1 VTGERR
7 GVLAIAGAALLWSTG
22 GVGIKLIAA
31 PPLKVACYRSA
42 LAALTLLAIFRPRL
56 GHRSP
61 TFFAATVCYGACL
74 TTFVTATK
82 WTTAAN
88 AIFLQYSGVV
98 WVILLAPLVVGEAYR
113 ARDTIA
119 ILVALAGMAL
129 FFVGKLDAGGR
140 AGDGVALLSG
150 VFFAGII
157 LLVRRERGEV
167 AEASVVWGN
176 VLTAIVL
183 LPFVARDP
191 GLDARSAAI
200 LVFLGTV
207 QLAGAYVLFLYG
219 VRHVRATQASLV
231 GMLEPVA
238 NPVWVFLAL
247 GEVPSGFAMI
257 GAAVVLAAIG
267 WRTLA
272 VETAPALE
280 LPAPD

>member
-1 VTGERR
+1 PEGGRVARRPDHRRNGCAVARAGRGRVGGAERAARRRAADADRADDPSPAPRLPRRRLPRHRRGSAPEPREERHRRVTGERR

-119 ILVALAGMAL
+119 ILVALA
-129 FFVGKLDAGGR
+129 
-140 AGDGVALLSG
+140 
-150 VFFAGII
+150 
-157 LLVRRERGEV
+157 
-167 AEASVVWGN
+167 
-176 VLTAIVL
+176 
-183 LPFVARDP
+183 
-191 GLDARSAAI
+191 
-200 LVFLGTV
+200 
-207 QLAGAYVLFLYG
+207 
-219 VRHVRATQASLV
+219 
-231 GMLEPVA
+231 
-238 NPVWVFLAL
+238 
-247 GEVPSGFAMI
+247 
-257 GAAVVLAAIG
+257 
-267 WRTLA
+267 
-272 VETAPALE
+272 
-280 LPAPD
+280 